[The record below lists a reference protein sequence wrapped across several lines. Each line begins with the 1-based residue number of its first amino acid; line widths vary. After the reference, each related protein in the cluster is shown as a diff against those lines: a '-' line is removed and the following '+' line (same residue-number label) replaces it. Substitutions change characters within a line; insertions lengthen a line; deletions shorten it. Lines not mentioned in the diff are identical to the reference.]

1 MTICVL
7 SVCNHVAL
15 TGGRITVS
23 LAALQ
28 MGLTPLNVGFLVA
41 VFAVLPMLLSV
52 HVGRWIDGVGLLRPM
67 AMGTS
72 LVVCGAAAPFLFQTP
87 FILLV
92 AACGIG
98 LGFMVQQVAIQNILG
113 QAEPTLRLRNF
124 SWLSLGLAMS
134 GFIGPLG
141 AGLAIDH
148 LGYQS
153 AFGILTAPPLI
164 ALTIIMYLRHRL
176 HAVGRAKK
184 RPQQA
189 RQRTGELWSN
199 PGLRRVLLCN
209 LFLSGAWD
217 THLFVVPLYGVSIG
231 LSATTIGIILS
242 AFAGATFVIRLAL
255 PWIQQRVAPWTLVR
269 TAMIVTALDF
279 MLYPFFTH
287 VFALMTMS
295 FILGL
300 ALGGC
305 QPTMLSMLH
314 QHSPAGRAAEAG
326 GLRMALVNSSQV
338 TLPLICGAMGTVVGV
353 TPLFWVYALML
364 SGGIWINRNPPA
376 ESAMPADARGTAEP
390 AKPAEAAGAAE
401 PTKQTVAVAAV
412 EPAEPALAVAAAA
425 AGSATPA
432 ESAGDTEPAKPADT
446 ETCP

>member
-7 SVCNHVAL
+7 SVCNHVVL

-28 MGLTPLNVGFLVA
+28 MGLTPLNVGLLVA

-72 LVVCGAAAPFLFQTP
+72 LVVCGAAAPFIFQTP
-87 FILLV
+87 FVLLA

-113 QAEPTLRLRNF
+113 QAEPSLRLRNF

-164 ALTIIMYLRHRL
+164 ALTIILYLRHRL
-176 HAVGRAKK
+176 HAVGRARKGP
-184 RPQQA
+184 REA
-189 RQRTGELWSN
+189 RRRAGDLLSN

-269 TAMIVTALDF
+269 TAMIVTAVDF
-279 MLYPFFTH
+279 MLYPLFTH

-326 GLRMALVNSSQV
+326 GLRMALVNASQV

-376 ESAMPADARGTAEP
+376 EAAKAAGTTGSAQPADTTGTIDSAQ
-390 AKPAEAAGAAE
+390 PAEAAGI
-401 PTKQTVAVAAV
+401 T
-412 EPAEPALAVAAAA
+412 
-425 AGSATPA
+425 
-432 ESAGDTEPAKPADT
+432 DPAKSADPARPADT
-446 ETCP
+446 DPRP